1 MPYLGGLT
9 WSDVLATLNN
19 LPLDHRSGRDI
30 VSALD
35 ADEAG
40 SPVNASRSGAA
51 RGFLARSAYT
61 QAVCW
66 IAACLAD
73 ALQHAHDRGLVHL
86 DIKPSNILL
95 AGDGQ
100 PMLLDFHLARE
111 ILPAGSQ
118 PPSRLGGTRGY
129 MSPEQQLAAE
139 AVRDGRPL
147 SMDLDG
153 RSDVYSLGATLY
165 ESLTARLPPGD
176 EAASRRYWRRSATS
190 ASRGLE
196 DIVHKCL
203 ARNRPIA
210 TPMPRGSRRICADIG
225 GLAAGRRA
233 KSQCPRTLAK
243 MAPTKALRL
252 GGSRRSAGRPDG
264 CLGHVNVSTQRPDE
278 CRAGG
283 DLAGNAS
290 IHTRDFSAAVEQL
303 ERGRNSLRWLPG
315 QGDLKTAIEAKMEV
329 ARRGRVADAVHDLT
343 EQLRYL
349 DGNDNVSV
357 ATLRQ
362 LDGACAKLWNVRGK
376 LAPLATA
383 DANSAERTV
392 FCART

>member
-9 WSDVLATLNN
+9 WSDVLATLNS

-165 ESLTARLPPGD
+165 ESLTGRLPPGD

-203 ARNRPIA
+203 AQNRPIA
-210 TPMPRGSRRICADIG
+210 TPMPRVAADLRRHLADLPLAGVPNRSVRERWQKWRRRKPYALAGAAAVLAVLTVALGTLTFLRSDRMNVAQAGSSGQRKASIPAIFR
-225 GLAAGRRA
+225 LPSSNLNAAGI
-233 KSQCPRTLAK
+233 P
-243 MAPTKALRL
+243 
-252 GGSRRSAGRPDG
+252 SAG
-264 CLGHVNVSTQRPDE
+264 
-278 CRAGG
+278 CRA
-283 DLAGNAS
+283 
-290 IHTRDFSAAVEQL
+290 
-303 ERGRNSLRWLPG
+303 
-315 QGDLKTAIEAKMEV
+315 
-329 ARRGRVADAVHDLT
+329 RVT
-343 EQLRYL
+343 
-349 DGNDNVSV
+349 
-357 ATLRQ
+357 
-362 LDGACAKLWNVRGK
+362 
-376 LAPLATA
+376 
-383 DANSAERTV
+383 
-392 FCART
+392 